1 MVDQDTRSLVEL
13 VASSKRGKSPITI
26 RQHLYHFFN
35 TVGKGIYD
43 LTKEDILRYT
53 RKKIQKKISL
63 NLTLIYLEK
72 LLNLAGREDLADYAK
87 ELRRSIRAPS
97 ESEVRRD
104 FLEDDEL
111 KAFVNLLWK
120 KAKMNSYKAK
130 MQAALFLTILN
141 TGSRVSEVLNLKPTD
156 IVDTPTQMGITVVT
170 KGGKI
175 DFKPIRDKNVIQ
187 LLKSIKASRDG
198 RLFPITVRTAEN
210 WFKGLLKEAGLPEK
224 RVMRLRV
231 HDLRR
236 TAALLVYQETKDIT
250 KVKEWLGHSKVET
263 TMTYLGEGIKRVQAL
278 RRLEAAEIL
287 SKKLNEAGE

>member
-1 MVDQDTRSLVEL
+1 MVDQDTKSLIEL
-13 VASSKRGKSPITI
+13 VASSKRGKSPVTI
-26 RQHLYHFFN
+26 RQHLSHFFN
-35 TVGKGIYD
+35 TVGKGIYE

-72 LLNLAGREDLADYAK
+72 VLSLAGREDLADYTK

-111 KAFVNLLWK
+111 KSFVSLLWK
-120 KAKMNSYKAK
+120 KANMNSYKAK
-130 MQAALFLTILN
+130 MQAALFLTMLN
-141 TGSRVSEVLNLKPTD
+141 TGSRISEVLSLKKTD
-156 IVDTPTQMGITVVT
+156 IVDTPTQTGITVVT

-175 DFKPIRDKNVIQ
+175 DFKPISDRKVIQ
-187 LLKSIKASRDG
+187 LLKSLKPSPDG

-210 WFKGLLKEAGLPEK
+210 WFKSLLKEAGLPEK

-236 TAALLVYQETKDIT
+236 TAALLIFQETKDIT

-287 SKKLNEAGE
+287 SRKLSEAGE